1 MKHIRLFLLFS
12 LSTFLFFGCSP
23 LLENWFDVDTKASFT
38 ISFEQSL
45 KLPYKGKLVILD
57 GSGSV
62 AGLNEKLS
70 YIWNLECPADSTA
83 TLSIPDPNN
92 TSKAQFRP
100 DKPGIYSVTLT
111 VTDPTGD
118 TDFQTVSVD
127 VLDKPASAPSSPT
140 SSDVRPTS
148 IKLNWNAVLHATS
161 YTVYRDNASTG
172 SFSYSVGTSASTE
185 YVDSTVE
192 PGSQYFYTIE
202 ATNPAG
208 ASDSRS
214 TIVEVITSLVEPT
227 NFRSL
232 GNTTDSVN
240 LAWEESLNATG
251 YIIEASKHIV
261 GGFVE
266 VATPTNTTSQVSG
279 LDDSSVYYFRI
290 KSTNSL
296 AQSAWTNTVRVN
308 LSLIPPATP
317 TNVHF
322 TDGTQTSLSLSWN
335 VVDKAT
341 YYKVYRS
348 NQESG
353 PFTIIKDN
361 QTNVPYLD
369 SKLEPGQQYWY
380 KIQAVLVSIEDG
392 QREDISSDFSSV
404 ASATT
409 IPPAPRNIIVSANS
423 GTNTTLSWDAS
434 RGATHYRIFLH
445 SPATNTSSIEVDPA
459 VNKSGTSYEISNL
472 TANTSYAVE
481 ILAANAMGNSPLSPQ
496 FAWNTQLLP
505 LPGPSGIAV
514 KQIRETTA
522 ELEWA
527 PVPGAVRYN
536 VYVGKDLDT
545 PEFYTPANT
554 TSITLKGLQG
564 GTQYSV
570 AISSINQNQEEGAKS
585 NLGQSLLTIPSK
597 PSGLSVSELTST
609 SVKIS
614 WPVVKGASEYILY
627 RATSRYGTY
636 NDFPST
642 SERIYPD
649 NTLTE
654 ERDYWYTLA
663 ARNAT
668 GIGEQSDPIQI
679 TTPAFIPRKPELD
692 YGIVRYNRIQ
702 LTWDSEPGVTYDIYR
717 NNFLHKPNVNDD
729 EYDDFSVISGTS
741 YSYYI
746 VGVSSRGTRG
756 TASNSIYI
764 GAPKL
769 TISSPNGGTYV
780 TNKTMNITW
789 NTVGISGST
798 VDITYDNSN
807 TIKSSASNNGSY
819 SWTVPGTLSSGIHTI
834 QVKDRTTFATDSKN
848 FTVVKPPS
856 YSNLSVTP
864 NPANTEEKFTVE
876 WVASGD
882 YSSDVKITLS
892 GPKTHSHNFE
902 NSDSGKQEF
911 DIPNDA
917 PTGSY
922 TIRVEDLND
931 SSAYVS
937 KSSLWITS
945 VHDGSTTLDIG
956 NISSQ
961 SHFTLSESQR
971 KWVSKDEPTEKIL
984 FTLTSTTRPKISVNL
999 YNMYGLDGKTA
1010 DLDMYLYE
1018 DATSTLVAYGIKSGA
1033 NTEEYF
1039 EYKAEKNVTYRL
1051 EIHHYSGSAAKYQV
1065 YIQNLDWY

>member
-1 MKHIRLFLLFS
+1 MKHIRLLLLFS
-12 LSTFLFFGCSP
+12 LFTLLFSSCSP
-23 LLENWFDVDTKASFT
+23 LLENWFDVDTKASIT

-45 KLPYKGKLVILD
+45 KLPYKGKLIMLD
-57 GSGSV
+57 GSGSI

-70 YIWNLECPADSTA
+70 NVWNLECPAGSTTA
-83 TLSIPDPNN
+83 LSIPDPNN

-100 DKPGIYSVTLT
+100 DKPGIYSITLT

-118 TDFQTVSVD
+118 TDSLTIPVD

-148 IKLNWNAVLHATS
+148 IKINWNAVLHATS

-172 SFSYSVGTSASTE
+172 SFSYSVGTSSSTE
-185 YVDSTVE
+185 YIDSIVE

-214 TIVEVITSLVEPT
+214 AIIEVTTPLLEPN

-232 GNTTDSVN
+232 GNTTDSVD

-251 YIIEASKHIV
+251 YIIEASKHID

-266 VATPTNTTSQVSG
+266 IATPTDTSFQISG

-296 AQSAWTNTVRVN
+296 AQSAWTNPVRVN
-308 LSLIPPATP
+308 LSLIPPSTP

-322 TDGTQTSLSLSWN
+322 TDGTQTSLSLSWD
-335 VVDKAT
+335 VVDRAT

-353 PFTIIKDN
+353 SFAIIEEN

-369 SKLEPGQQYWY
+369 SNLEQGQQYWY
-380 KIQAVLVSIEDG
+380 KIQAVLVSIEGG
-392 QREDISSDFSSV
+392 QREDIPSEFSSV

-409 IPPAPRNIIVSANS
+409 IPPAPRNITVTADS

-445 SPATNTSSIEVDPA
+445 TPATNTSSIEVDPA

-481 ILAANAMGNSPLSPQ
+481 ILAVNAMGNSPLSSQ

-545 PEFYTPANT
+545 PEFYTPATT
-554 TSITLKGLQG
+554 TSITLKDLQG

-570 AISSINQNQEEGAKS
+570 AISSINQNQEEGTKS

-597 PSGLSVSELTST
+597 PSGLSETELTSA

-614 WPVVKGASEYILY
+614 WPVVKGASEYVLY

-636 NDFPST
+636 DEITST
-642 SERIYPD
+642 SERMYPD

-654 ERDYWYTLA
+654 ERDYWYALA

-668 GIGEQSDPIQI
+668 GIGERSDPIQI
-679 TTPAFIPRKPELD
+679 TTLVFIPQKPELN
-692 YGIVRYNRIQ
+692 YGIVHYNRIQ
-702 LTWDSEPGVTYDIYR
+702 LIWNSEPGVTYDVYR
-717 NNFLHKPNVNDD
+717 NNSPYRPNVNDD
-729 EYDDFSVISGTS
+729 EFNDSNINSGTL

-756 TASNSIYI
+756 TASDSVYI

-780 TNKTMNITW
+780 TNKTMNISW
-789 NTVGISGST
+789 NTIGIKGST

-807 TIKSSASNNGSY
+807 NIKSSASNNGSY
-819 SWTVPGTLSSGIHTI
+819 SWTVPGTLSSGIHSI

-856 YSNLSVTP
+856 YSNLSVSPTS
-864 NPANTEEKFTVE
+864 ASTEGALSIS
-876 WVASGD
+876 WVKSGD
-882 YSSDVKITLS
+882 TSSSVKITLS
-892 GPKTHSHNFE
+892 GPRNYTKNVS
-902 NSDSGKQEF
+902 NSGSYNWE

-937 KSSLWITS
+937 KSSLSITS
-945 VHDGSTTLDIG
+945 VHDGNGSRDIG
-956 NISSQ
+956 DIKPLSE
-961 SHFTLSESQR
+961 FTLSESQQR
-971 KWVSKDEPTEKIL
+971 WVSSDENVEKIF
-984 FTLTSTTRPKISVNL
+984 FTPTSMTGPKIYVNL
-999 YNMYGLDGKTA
+999 YNMFGLNGSTA
-1010 DLDMYLYE
+1010 NLHMDLYE
-1018 DATSTLVAYGIKSGA
+1018 DATSIRVASGELLSKDKGEIIEL
-1033 NTEEYF
+1033 NL
-1039 EYKAEKNVTYRL
+1039 KKNVKYRL
-1051 EIHHYSGSAAKYQV
+1051 EIKHKSGVAAKYLV
-1065 YIQNLDWY
+1065 YIKNKNLI

>member
-1 MKHIRLFLLFS
+1 
-12 LSTFLFFGCSP
+12 
-23 LLENWFDVDTKASFT
+23 
-38 ISFEQSL
+38 
-45 KLPYKGKLVILD
+45 
-57 GSGSV
+57 
-62 AGLNEKLS
+62 
-70 YIWNLECPADSTA
+70 
-83 TLSIPDPNN
+83 
-92 TSKAQFRP
+92 
-100 DKPGIYSVTLT
+100 
-111 VTDPTGD
+111 
-118 TDFQTVSVD
+118 
-127 VLDKPASAPSSPT
+127 
-140 SSDVRPTS
+140 
-148 IKLNWNAVLHATS
+148 
-161 YTVYRDNASTG
+161 
-172 SFSYSVGTSASTE
+172 
-185 YVDSTVE
+185 
-192 PGSQYFYTIE
+192 
-202 ATNPAG
+202 
-208 ASDSRS
+208 
-214 TIVEVITSLVEPT
+214 
-227 NFRSL
+227 
-232 GNTTDSVN
+232 
-240 LAWEESLNATG
+240 
-251 YIIEASKHIV
+251 
-261 GGFVE
+261 
-266 VATPTNTTSQVSG
+266 
-279 LDDSSVYYFRI
+279 
-290 KSTNSL
+290 
-296 AQSAWTNTVRVN
+296 
-308 LSLIPPATP
+308 
-317 TNVHF
+317 
-322 TDGTQTSLSLSWN
+322 
-335 VVDKAT
+335 
-341 YYKVYRS
+341 
-348 NQESG
+348 
-353 PFTIIKDN
+353 
-361 QTNVPYLD
+361 
-369 SKLEPGQQYWY
+369 
-380 KIQAVLVSIEDG
+380 
-392 QREDISSDFSSV
+392 
-404 ASATT
+404 
-409 IPPAPRNIIVSANS
+409 
-423 GTNTTLSWDAS
+423 
-434 RGATHYRIFLH
+434 
-445 SPATNTSSIEVDPA
+445 
-459 VNKSGTSYEISNL
+459 
-472 TANTSYAVE
+472 
-481 ILAANAMGNSPLSPQ
+481 
-496 FAWNTQLLP
+496 
-505 LPGPSGIAV
+505 
-514 KQIRETTA
+514 
-522 ELEWA
+522 
-527 PVPGAVRYN
+527 
-536 VYVGKDLDT
+536 
-545 PEFYTPANT
+545 
-554 TSITLKGLQG
+554 
-564 GTQYSV
+564 
-570 AISSINQNQEEGAKS
+570 
-585 NLGQSLLTIPSK
+585 LTIPSK
-597 PSGLSVSELTST
+597 PSGLSVSELTSA

-654 ERDYWYTLA
+654 ERDYWYALA

-668 GIGEQSDPIQI
+668 GIGERSDPIQI

-864 NPANTEEKFTVE
+864 KPTNTANTEGALSISWSK
-876 WVASGD
+876 SGD
-882 YSSDVKITLS
+882 TSSSVKITLS
-892 GPKTHSHNFE
+892 GPRNYTKNVS
-902 NSDSGKQEF
+902 NSGSYYWE

-937 KSSLWITS
+937 KSSLSITS
-945 VHDGSTTLDIG
+945 VHDGSTTLNIG
-956 NISSQ
+956 NIPPQ
-961 SHFTLSESQR
+961 SYFTLSESQR
-971 KWVSKDEPTEKIL
+971 KWVSEEEKTEIIL